1 MLRVKVSVRCKQT
14 LQLWGSGSALLS
26 HVRGTSTATDYQTG
40 VIGYRKRRRRRSLPC
55 PCVPCRTCYTISRSC
70 VIDNI
75 NHVTLTLDLR
85 FSTHHI
91 FLTRDQPPRYATRL
105 AMTALQHLY
114 PKYRAHAASTIH
126 RRRYSPQSFVYTVV
140 LFSALGLAGYFY
152 RSDPT
157 LHTPRHSYTT
167 LDRRDVG
174 PFAST
179 DEEVRL
185 RLARFLIHLS
195 DNPHSADSSTRPPIN
210 VAT

>member
-1 MLRVKVSVRCKQT
+1 
-14 LQLWGSGSALLS
+14 
-26 HVRGTSTATDYQTG
+26 
-40 VIGYRKRRRRRSLPC
+40 
-55 PCVPCRTCYTISRSC
+55 
-70 VIDNI
+70 
-75 NHVTLTLDLR
+75 
-85 FSTHHI
+85 
-91 FLTRDQPPRYATRL
+91 
-105 AMTALQHLY
+105 MTALQHLY

-157 LHTPRHSYTT
+157 LHTARHSYTT

-174 PFAST
+174 LLAST

-185 RLARFLIHLS
+185 DLLRNLIHIS
-195 DNPHSADSSTRPPIN
+195 DNPHSVDSSTRPPIN